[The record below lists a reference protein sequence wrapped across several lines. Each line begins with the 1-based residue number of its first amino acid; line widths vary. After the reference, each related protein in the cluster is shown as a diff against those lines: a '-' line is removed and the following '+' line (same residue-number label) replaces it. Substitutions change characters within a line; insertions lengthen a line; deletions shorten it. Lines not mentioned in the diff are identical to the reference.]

1 MRWNYVLGA
10 SVLLMVYAV
19 FAHSPIPAMLGGIG
33 LVTTVK
39 LAGIEVLRRF
49 SGRKYHGRDTNV

>member
-19 FAHSPIPAMLGGIG
+19 FAHSPIPAILGGIA
-33 LVTTVK
+33 LATVK
-39 LAGIEVLRRF
+39 VASIELSRRF
-49 SGRKYHGRDTNV
+49 AARKYDGRDTNV

>member
-19 FAHSPIPAMLGGIG
+19 FAHSPIPAVLGGIG
-33 LVTTVK
+33 LVTIVK
-39 LAGIEVLRRF
+39 LASIQLLRRF
-49 SGRKYHGRDTNV
+49 PGRNYHGRDTNV